1 MSAAPPFR
9 TPERE
14 ARWRRDRE
22 LFDRYR
28 RTGDPALHEAIVRR
42 FLPLVRQLA
51 GQYTH
56 TSEPLDDLVQVGSLG
71 LLNAIA
77 RFDPDRGL
85 AFSTFAVPTI
95 AGEIKRHFRDRTWS
109 VRVPRSAQ
117 EAVQRVART
126 ERELEATLRRSPT
139 TSEIAAALGVSI
151 EAVREAR
158 AAAHARS
165 PELLEQPVSSGQPEG
180 RRRIDRFQIEE
191 AGFSAA
197 EDAATLARLLP
208 HLEDREREALRLRFE
223 EDLTQTEIGM
233 RIGCSQMHVSRLIR
247 GAVARLTAVHEA
259 QSQSRSAPVPG
270 VKSAA

>member
-1 MSAAPPFR
+1 MSVAPPLW

-14 ARWRRDRE
+14 AGWRRDRE

-51 GQYTH
+51 GQYTQ

-71 LLNAIA
+71 LLKAIA

-117 EAVQRVART
+117 EAVQRVARA
-126 ERELEATLRRSPT
+126 ERELKATLRRSPT

-158 AAAHARS
+158 AHARS

-191 AGFSAA
+191 VGFSAA
-197 EDAATLARLLP
+197 EDA
-208 HLEDREREALRLRFE
+208 
-223 EDLTQTEIGM
+223 
-233 RIGCSQMHVSRLIR
+233 VV
-247 GAVARLTAVHEA
+247 AVARLTAVHEA

-270 VKSAA
+270 VMSAA

>member
-1 MSAAPPFR
+1 MPTRRYEGSNPLCGDRITLMLGVKDGVVDRVGFTGRGCAISQASA
-9 TPERE
+9 
-14 ARWRRDRE
+14 
-22 LFDRYR
+22 
-28 RTGDPALHEAIVRR
+28 
-42 FLPLVRQLA
+42 
-51 GQYTH
+51 
-56 TSEPLDDLVQVGSLG
+56 SL
-71 LLNAIA
+71 LT
-77 RFDPDRGL
+77 D
-85 AFSTFAVPTI
+85 
-95 AGEIKRHFRDRTWS
+95 EIKGKPLKD
-109 VRVPRSAQ
+109 VV
-117 EAVQRVART
+117 RT